1 MQPINTGFSFS
12 DDERDRVYDE
22 KVVSADMLDF
32 LMVFMDGKSYWLS
45 RMRIHIANLMT
56 VYNWRLICVM
66 LLPVLI

>member
-32 LMVFMDGKSYWLS
+32 LMTFMDGKNSPW
-45 RMRIHIANLMT
+45 I
-56 VYNWRLICVM
+56 
-66 LLPVLI
+66 PVQA